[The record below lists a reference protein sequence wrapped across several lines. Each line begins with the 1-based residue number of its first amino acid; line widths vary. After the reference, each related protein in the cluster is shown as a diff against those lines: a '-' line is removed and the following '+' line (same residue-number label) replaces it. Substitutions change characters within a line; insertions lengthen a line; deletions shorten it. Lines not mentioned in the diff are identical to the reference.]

1 MTLSPH
7 ITAKMSRVS
16 THHVHTQTLLE
27 MAADKTLSK
36 NSRVKIRKDMR
47 QIMEWRKQGEVLEL
61 SHVLPELQM
70 YVVLGAFSSAN

>member
-7 ITAKMSRVS
+7 ITANMSRVS

-27 MAADKTLSK
+27 MAADKKLSK
-36 NSRVKIRKDMR
+36 NSRLKIRKYMR

-61 SHVLPELQM
+61 SHVLPELL
-70 YVVLGAFSSAN
+70 YVVLGAFSCAN